1 MSLLSS
7 DHAVSERA
15 TFPAAGPFSP
25 VREETKAGNE
35 VWRALLTSML
45 ALYPVLA
52 AVAVALV
59 SLSFMGQGA

>member
-1 MSLLSS
+1 MSLLTS
-7 DHAVSERA
+7 DTAATERA

-25 VREETKAGNE
+25 VRDEAKAGNE
-35 VWRALLTSML
+35 VWRALLTSLL

-59 SLSFMGQGA
+59 SISFMGA

>member
-7 DHAVSERA
+7 ETAATERA

-35 VWRALLTSML
+35 VWRALLTSLL

-59 SLSFMGQGA
+59 SMSFMGA

>member
-1 MSLLSS
+1 MSLLTS
-7 DHAVSERA
+7 DTAATERA

-25 VREETKAGNE
+25 VREESKAGGD
-35 VWRALLTSML
+35 VWRALLTSLL

-59 SLSFMGQGA
+59 SINFMGA